1 MYLYF
6 SIPATHIKN
15 RSYLLLTTCYACY
28 VVIKQYVM
36 LQCVGEITTCY
47 SCRSCYVILCYVA
60 KYVLP
65 ATQCSRVKP
74 CLSVI
79 KQGASPAGGQCNGD
93 VAMDIGKMD
102 NWTEWIMDEMNGYW
116 NNGYVCNMCTK
127 QGKAMVPKKGDG
139 LVFYHT
145 LCPLCSLS
153 LFSLLHKHV
162 SFFPF
167 LSPLSG

>member
-1 MYLYF
+1 M
-6 SIPATHIKN
+6 P
-15 RSYLLLTTCYACY
+15 
-28 VVIKQYVM
+28 VM
-36 LQCVGEITTCY
+36 LLSNNMLCCNVWGEITTCY
-47 SCRSCYVILCYVA
+47 SCRSCYVIICYVA
-60 KYVLP
+60 KDVFPLGAQGLSLAYQSSNKQHLRP
-65 ATQCSRVKP
+65 A
-74 CLSVI
+74 
-79 KQGASPAGGQCNGD
+79 ANGD

-116 NNGYVCNMCTK
+116 KNGYVCNMCTK
-127 QGKAMVPKKGDG
+127 QGKATVPKKGDG

>member
-1 MYLYF
+1 MPAAHVMLY
-6 SIPATHIKN
+6 
-15 RSYLLLTTCYACY
+15 
-28 VVIKQYVM
+28 YVM
-36 LQCVGEITTCY
+36 LQNMFC
-47 SCRSCYVILCYVA
+47 
-60 KYVLP
+60 LP
-65 ATQCSRVKP
+65 
-74 CLSVI
+74 LSAQGLSLAYQSSN
-79 KQGASPAGGQCNGD
+79 KQHLRPAADGD

-102 NWTEWIMDEMNGYW
+102 NWTEWIMSVMNGYLK
-116 NNGYVCNMCTK
+116 NGYVCNMCTK
-127 QGKAMVPKKGDG
+127 QGKATVPKKGDG